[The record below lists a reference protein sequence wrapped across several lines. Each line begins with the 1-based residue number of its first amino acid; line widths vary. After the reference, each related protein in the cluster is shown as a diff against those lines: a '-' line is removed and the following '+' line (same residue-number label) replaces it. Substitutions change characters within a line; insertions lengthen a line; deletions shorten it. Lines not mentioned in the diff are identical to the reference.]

1 MLNRTDTSM
10 VQKFEGLSRKA
21 PHAREVMKSPTEGV
35 LFLRLSNRLISAQ
48 VNEGG
53 GATNRLQSFMSKRL
67 LSRKSEREYAP
78 SV

>member
-1 MLNRTDTSM
+1 MQLYGRIAAP
-10 VQKFEGLSRKA
+10 A

-35 LFLRLSNRLISAQ
+35 LFQRLSNRLISAQ